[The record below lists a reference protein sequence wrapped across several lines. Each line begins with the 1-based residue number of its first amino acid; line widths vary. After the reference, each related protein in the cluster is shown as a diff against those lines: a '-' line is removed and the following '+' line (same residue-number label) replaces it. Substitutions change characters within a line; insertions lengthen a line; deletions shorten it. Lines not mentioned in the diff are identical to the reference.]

1 MAFKYEKYERQ
12 NHAALPFRP
21 PSSSETSK
29 SGYFETF
36 GLINYEQYDGPPSKY
51 SLQRL
56 TSLQE
61 VPCSS
66 RDAEGEVADWL
77 VKELDIS
84 SRRVLTTQAL
94 KLKPN
99 IDPQNISEHKIPDVM
114 IMSDEAEPT
123 TLVQIE
129 VDFGKSW
136 ERTMRK
142 LAHGLAHQLTSLR
155 NGDDTT
161 NKVSGFYFPF
171 RKQECVVRVEVTWL
185 DRQLRFHVEYFNLV
199 DPSEVGGIVRS
210 VWKDAEDLKARCNG
224 VHNNF
229 SIPISRDFIRRE
241 FGENVLQISSRQ
253 AIVLVDPTKR
263 KVYKHPLS
271 GDVRNLLRRL
281 LNHAENKK
289 ITLSRSELPR
299 AIKEVGS
306 KDYFEFNLLGNPLS
320 RSKAKERITKFL
332 ASVIEAVEELH
343 TCNLDNPI
351 AHLDI
356 RLDNICTDENDKAV
370 LIDFDRMQYFSDYIA
385 GAHGF
390 QSVMYRV
397 PGGEEWTAE
406 QVDWR
411 QVGIM
416 IVYILTD
423 DLYDYHEKIPLY
435 RHDFI
440 KKLIEEGEN

>member
-1 MAFKYEKYERQ
+1 MAFIYERQ
-12 NHAALPFRP
+12 THAALPFRP
-21 PSSSETSK
+21 PSSSESSK
-29 SGYFETF
+29 SQYFETF

-66 RDAEGEVADWL
+66 RDAEREVADWL

-84 SRRVLTTQAL
+84 SRRVLTNQAL

-99 IDPQNISEHKIPDVM
+99 IDPQNISEHKRPDVM

-129 VDFGKSW
+129 VDSGKSW

-155 NGDDTT
+155 NWDDTT

-171 RKQECVVRVEVTWL
+171 RKQECVVRVEVTWSDMEL
-185 DRQLRFHVEYFNLV
+185 CFEEEHFNLV

-229 SIPISRDFIRRE
+229 SIPLSRDFIRHE
-241 FGENVLQISSRQ
+241 FGEDVFQISSRE
-253 AIVLVDPTKR
+253 AVVLVDPTKR

-271 GDVRNLLRRL
+271 GDVYRVLNNLMMES
-281 LNHAENKK
+281 NENV
-289 ITLSRSELPR
+289 ITLSRSEPPR
-299 AIKEVGS
+299 AIKRRS

-356 RLDNICTDENDKAV
+356 RLDNICTDENDEAV
-370 LIDFDRMQYFSDYIA
+370 LIDFDRMQYFSTSYKY
-385 GAHGF
+385 GSYR
-390 QSVMYRV
+390 SVMYRV
-397 PGGEEWTAE
+397 PGGKKWTAK

-423 DLYDYHEKIPLY
+423 HLYDYHERSLPIDTPSL
-435 RHDFI
+435 RS
-440 KKLIEEGEN
+440 

>member
-1 MAFKYEKYERQ
+1 MAFIYERQ
-12 NHAALPFRP
+12 THAALPFRP
-21 PSSSETSK
+21 PSSSESSK
-29 SGYFETF
+29 SQYFETF

-66 RDAEGEVADWL
+66 RDAEREVADWL

-84 SRRVLTTQAL
+84 SRRVLTNQAL

-99 IDPQNISEHKIPDVM
+99 IDPQNISEHKRPDVM

-129 VDFGKSW
+129 VDSGKSW

-155 NGDDTT
+155 NWDDTT

-171 RKQECVVRVEVTWL
+171 RKQECVVRVEVTWSDMEL
-185 DRQLRFHVEYFNLV
+185 CFEEEHFNLV

-229 SIPISRDFIRRE
+229 SIPLSRDFIRHE
-241 FGENVLQISSRQ
+241 FGEDVFQISSRE
-253 AIVLVDPTKR
+253 AVVLVDPTKR

-271 GDVRNLLRRL
+271 GDVYRVLNNLMMES
-281 LNHAENKK
+281 NENV
-289 ITLSRSELPR
+289 ITLSRSEPPR
-299 AIKEVGS
+299 AIKRRS

-356 RLDNICTDENDKAV
+356 RLDNICTDENDEAV
-370 LIDFDRMQYFSDYIA
+370 LIDFDRMQYFSTSYKY
-385 GAHGF
+385 GSYR
-390 QSVMYRV
+390 SVMYRV
-397 PGGEEWTAE
+397 PGGKKWTAK

-423 DLYDYHEKIPLY
+423 HLYDYHEKIPPY
-435 RHDFI
+435 RHPFI
-440 KKLIEEGEN
+440 KELIEEGEN

>member
-12 NHAALPFRP
+12 THAALPFRP
-21 PSSSETSK
+21 PSSSETSE
-29 SGYFETF
+29 SRYFETF

-66 RDAEGEVADWL
+66 RVAEGEVADWL

-84 SRRVLTTQAL
+84 SRRVMTNQAL

-99 IDPQNISEHKIPDVM
+99 IDPQNISEHKKPDVM

-129 VDFGKSW
+129 VDSGKSW

-142 LAHGLAHQLTSLR
+142 LARGLAHQLTSLR
-155 NGDDTT
+155 NWDDTT
-161 NKVSGFYFPF
+161 EKVSGFYFPF

-185 DRQLRFHVEYFNLV
+185 DRQLRFHVEYFNLL

-229 SIPISRDFIRRE
+229 SIPLSRDFIRRE

-253 AIVLVDPTKR
+253 AVVLVDPTKR

-271 GDVRNLLRRL
+271 DRVCNLLLSGLMDRTV
-281 LNHAENKK
+281 NKK
-289 ITLSRSELPR
+289 FTPSRSELPR
-299 AIKEVGS
+299 VIKWVGS
-306 KDYFEFNLLGNPLS
+306 KYYFEFNLLGNPLD
-320 RSKAKERITKFL
+320 RSEAKKRITTFL

-343 TCNLDNPI
+343 NLADPI

-356 RLDNICTDENDKAV
+356 RLDNICTDEHDKAV
-370 LIDFDRMQYFSDYIA
+370 LIDFDRMQYFSTSYKY
-385 GAHGF
+385 GSYR
-390 QSVMYRV
+390 SVMYRV
-397 PGGEEWTAE
+397 PGGKKWTAK

-423 DLYDYHEKIPLY
+423 HLYDYHEKIPPY
-435 RHDFI
+435 RHPFI
-440 KKLIEEGEN
+440 KELIEEGEN

>member
-1 MAFKYEKYERQ
+1 MAFIYERQ

-21 PSSSETSK
+21 PSSSETSE
-29 SGYFETF
+29 SRYFETF

-56 TSLQE
+56 TSSKQA
-61 VPCSS
+61 PCSS
-66 RDAEGEVADWL
+66 QDAEGEVADWL

-84 SRRVLTTQAL
+84 SRRVVTNQAL

-99 IDPQNISEHKIPDVM
+99 IDPQNISEHKRPDVM

-129 VDFGKSW
+129 VDSGKSW
-136 ERTMRK
+136 ENTMRK

-155 NGDDTT
+155 NWDDTT

-171 RKQECVVRVEVTWL
+171 RKQECVVRVEVTWSDMEL
-185 DRQLRFHVEYFNLV
+185 CFEEEHFNLV
-199 DPSEVGGIVRS
+199 DPSEVGGIVCS

-229 SIPISRDFIRRE
+229 SIPLTRDFIRHE
-241 FGENVLQISSRQ
+241 FGEDVFQISSRE
-253 AIVLVDPTKR
+253 AVVLVDPTKR

-271 GDVRNLLRRL
+271 DRVRDLLRDL
-281 LNHAENKK
+281 MDHAENKK
-289 ITLSRSELPR
+289 ITLSRSEPPR
-299 AIKEVGS
+299 TIKWVGS
-306 KDYFEFNLLGNPLS
+306 KKYFEFNLLGNPLS
-320 RSKAKERITKFL
+320 KRKAKEHITKFL

-343 TCNLDNPI
+343 NLDNPI

-370 LIDFDRMQYFSDYIA
+370 LIDFDRMQYFSTSYKY
-385 GAHGF
+385 GSYR
-390 QSVMYRV
+390 SVMYRV
-397 PGGEEWTAE
+397 PGGKKWTAK

-423 DLYDYHEKIPLY
+423 HLYIYHEQIPRY
-435 RHDFI
+435 RHPFI

>member
-12 NHAALPFRP
+12 THAALPFRP

-29 SGYFETF
+29 SQYFERF
-36 GLINYEQYDGPPSKY
+36 GLLHYEQYDGPPSKY

-66 RDAEGEVADWL
+66 LVAEGEVADWL

-84 SRRVLTTQAL
+84 SRRVMTNQAL

-129 VDFGKSW
+129 VDSGKSW

-155 NGDDTT
+155 NWDDTT

-229 SIPISRDFIRRE
+229 SIPLSRDFIRRE

-253 AIVLVDPTKR
+253 AVVLVDPTKR
-263 KVYKHPLS
+263 KVYKYPLS
-271 GDVRNLLRRL
+271 GDVRDLLRGL
-281 LNHAENKK
+281 MDHAESKE

-299 AIKEVGS
+299 AIKWV
-306 KDYFEFNLLGNPLS
+306 KLKNYFEFNLLGNPLS
-320 RSKAKERITKFL
+320 RSKAKERITTFL
-332 ASVIEAVEELH
+332 DSVIEAVEELH
-343 TCNLDNPI
+343 GLAKPI

-356 RLDNICTDENDKAV
+356 RLDNICTDENDMAV
-370 LIDFDRMQYFSDYIA
+370 LIDLDRMQYFSDYSA

-397 PGGEEWTAE
+397 PGGKKWTAK

-435 RHDFI
+435 TQEFI
-440 KKLIEEGEN
+440 KKLIEDGEN